1 MSISNT
7 ISRPGL
13 DTLKAMGGALP
24 RTWLITGSSRGLGR
38 ALAEVALAAGEN
50 VVATARNPDDLQ
62 DLVERYPSSARAVRL
77 DVTDRAQAAAAVAAT
92 TAAFGRLD
100 VLVNN
105 AGYANVNSI
114 EDFAEDDFRAQI
126 DTDLWGV
133 INLSRAAVPVLREQ
147 SRGHILQIS
156 SIGGRDTLP
165 GLGPYLTAKWAV
177 EGFSGVLQKEL
188 APLGIHVTLIEPGG
202 VRTDW
207 AGASM
212 HVAEIR
218 SAYQPT
224 VGQIAEY
231 LTTGT
236 PRSDPVKTAQAILQ
250 ITQVDDPPLRLLLG
264 SDAFT
269 IARAADEAKIASDER
284 WKDLTLSTDADDVS
298 REDQAVDHIPARA
311 PGVTPTPTSAPLFFV
326 ATNRLKPG
334 QLDAERR
341 RVVGL
346 VEFVEHNEP
355 QLIAFNEYVND
366 DGTEVTVVQVHP
378 DTASMQKHLE
388 IIGERAAQAYDETLD
403 ATLAIQIFGPVD
415 PQMLSTTR
423 AQTGEGV
430 SLTIATD
437 HLGGFT
443 RHR

>member
-1 MSISNT
+1 
-7 ISRPGL
+7 
-13 DTLKAMGGALP
+13 LP

-38 ALAEVALAAGEN
+38 ALAEAALAVGEN
-50 VVATARNPDDLQ
+50 VVATARNPDQLQ
-62 DLVERYPSSARAVRL
+62 DLVERYPGRARAVRL
-77 DVTDRAQAAAAVAAT
+77 DVTDRAQAAAAVKAT
-92 TAAFGRLD
+92 TSAFGRLD

-126 DTDLWGV
+126 ETNLWGV
-133 INLSRAAVPVLREQ
+133 INLTRAAVPVLREQ
-147 SRGHILQIS
+147 SSGHILQIS
-156 SIGGRDTLP
+156 SVGGRDTMA
-165 GLGPYLTAKWAV
+165 GLGPYQTAKWAI

-212 HVAEIR
+212 HVADIR
-218 SAYQPT
+218 SVYRPT
-224 VGQIAEY
+224 VGLIADY
-231 LTTGT
+231 AASGT
-236 PRSDPVKTAQAILQ
+236 PRSDPFKTAQAILQ

-264 SDAFT
+264 SDAFA

-298 REDQAVDHIPARA
+298 REDQAAAPIPARTPGA
-311 PGVTPTPTSAPLFFV
+311 PATTPTPNGAPLIFV

-334 QLDAERR
+334 RLDAERR
-341 RVVGL
+341 RVPGL
-346 VEFVEHNEP
+346 VEFVEQNEP

-378 DTASMQKHLE
+378 DAASMQKHLG

-403 ATLAIQIFGPVD
+403 ATLAVQIFGPVD
-415 PQMLSTTR
+415 PQMLNTMR

-430 SLTIATD
+430 SLTVATE

-443 RHR
+443 RSK